1 MMKVA
6 VIGGGISGL
15 CTSYYLIKAG
25 VQVEL
30 YEPHKPTRENDKE
43 VPFGASYVNAGYL
56 TPSHII
62 PLSSP
67 SLFASGLKM
76 MFQRKSPFYIKPR
89 LSTNLMKWGLNFAK
103 YSNNKH
109 VDYAIPEIAQ
119 INLYSKAL
127 FQEILSSN
135 EIGHFQYRDRGLLMM
150 YKTKEVGEEELE
162 VSHRATEF
170 GIKSEQ
176 LNHEALK
183 KIEPNIHASVMGA
196 VRYYSDVSTNPI
208 EFMSKMWT
216 YLMAHQNFSLVEHKV
231 TAIDLNGT
239 EVKLHTDS
247 GEGHFYDKVAI
258 TTGAQA
264 NHLLK
269 SAGDSILLEA
279 GKGYAIQTSKSDHIK
294 FPALLLESKVAVSP
308 FEDRIR
314 FSGTMELSGINHN
327 INNLRVSAIAES
339 AEQYYQGLSIADF
352 KLQEARCGLRP
363 LSPDGLPYIGA
374 SKDPRVV
381 VNTGGAMM
389 GWSIGPAAG
398 KMTTAV
404 LVEQKSEI
412 SLSPFALN
420 RF

>member
-15 CTSYYLIKAG
+15 CTSYYLVKSG

-30 YEPHKPTRENDKE
+30 YEPHKPTKENDKE

-76 MFQRKSPFYIKPR
+76 MFQRQSPFYIKPR
-89 LSTNLMKWGLNFAK
+89 LSANLMKWGLNFAK

-135 EIGHFQYRDRGLLMM
+135 EIGDFQYRDRGLLMM

-170 GIKSEQ
+170 GIKSKR
-176 LNHEALK
+176 LDHEELK
-183 KIEPNIHASVMGA
+183 KIEPNIHPSVMGA

-208 EFMSKMWT
+208 EFMSKMWS
-216 YLMAHQNFSLVEHKV
+216 YLMADQNFSLVENKV

-239 EVKLHTDS
+239 EVKLYTDS

-279 GKGYAIQTSKSDHIK
+279 GKGYAIQTTKSDHIK

-327 INNLRVSAIAES
+327 INITTNVL
-339 AEQYYQGLSIADF
+339 GLMANFNINA
-352 KLQEARCGLRP
+352 
-363 LSPDGLPYIGA
+363 
-374 SKDPRVV
+374 
-381 VNTGGAMM
+381 
-389 GWSIGPAAG
+389 
-398 KMTTAV
+398 
-404 LVEQKSEI
+404 
-412 SLSPFALN
+412 
-420 RF
+420 

>member
-1 MMKVA
+1 MKVA

-15 CTSYYLIKAG
+15 CTSYYLVKAG
-25 VQVEL
+25 VKVEL
-30 YEPHKPTRENDKE
+30 YEPHKPNKENKKE

-89 LSTNLMKWGLNFAK
+89 LSMNLMKWGLNFAK
-103 YSNNKH
+103 HANNKH
-109 VDYAIPEIAQ
+109 VNYAIPEIAQ
-119 INLYSKAL
+119 INLYSKEL

-135 EIGHFQYRDRGLLMM
+135 EIGDFQYRDRGLLMM
-150 YKTKEVGEEELE
+150 YKIKEVGEEELE
-162 VSHRATEF
+162 VSHRASEF

-176 LNHEALK
+176 LNHESLK

-216 YLMAHQNFSLVEHKV
+216 YLISHQNFNLVENKV
-231 TAIDLNGT
+231 EAIHLKKSSIDVQIECGQVN
-239 EVKLHTDS
+239 S
-247 GEGHFYDKVAI
+247 CDKVVV

-264 NHLLK
+264 NFLLK
-269 SAGDSILLEA
+269 SVGDSILLEA
-279 GKGYAIQTSKSDHIK
+279 GKGYAIQTFKSDHIR

-327 INNLRVSAIAES
+327 INKLRVSAIAES
-339 AEQYYQGLSIADF
+339 AEQYYQGLSTADF
-352 KLQEARCGLRP
+352 KLNEARCGLRP

-374 SKDPRVV
+374 SKDPRIV

-398 KMTTAV
+398 KLITAV
-404 LVEQKSEI
+404 LLEQKTEI

>member
-15 CTSYYLIKAG
+15 CTSYYLVKAG

-30 YEPHKPTRENDKE
+30 YEPYKPNKENNKE

-56 TPSHII
+56 TPSHIV

-89 LSTNLMKWGLNFAK
+89 LSTNLIKWGLNFAK
-103 YSNNKH
+103 HSNNKH

-119 INLYSKAL
+119 INLYSKEL

-135 EIGHFQYRDRGLLMM
+135 EIGNFQYRDRGLLMM

-183 KIEPNIHASVMGA
+183 KIEPHIHNSVIGA

-208 EFMSKMWT
+208 EFMSKMWA
-216 YLMAHQNFSLVEHKV
+216 YLISHQNFNLVENKV
-231 TAIDLNGT
+231 EAIHLKKSSIDVQIECGQEN
-239 EVKLHTDS
+239 S
-247 GEGHFYDKVAI
+247 CDKVVV

-264 NHLLK
+264 NFLLK
-269 SAGDSILLEA
+269 SVGDSILLEA
-279 GKGYAIQTSKSDHIK
+279 GKGYAIQTFKSDHIR

-327 INNLRVSAIAES
+327 INKLRVSAIAES
-339 AEQYYQGLSIADF
+339 AEQYYQGLSTADF
-352 KLQEARCGLRP
+352 KLNEARCGLRP

-374 SKDPRVV
+374 SKDPRIF

-398 KMTTAV
+398 KLITAV
-404 LVEQKSEI
+404 LLEQKTEL